1 MIKKEIL
8 IVLMI
13 ISIFMISAC
22 DIYNTLYVKQAG
34 EEVGEVPGEDIISDT
49 DIDVEEVEI
58 DIEDIFEEE
67 IEDVTGAIVEE
78 IEVKGEVEEEAV
90 EVPEEDI
97 IVEEEIIVEVEEEEK
112 RISEDA
118 TVLIV
123 EETDP
128 ISLVPTAEDPDKDTL
143 VFTFTS
149 PIDDNGEWQ
158 TTYGDAGEYT
168 ITVTASDGELTANK
182 EVLIIVNRKEEA
194 PVLSSFMP
202 KDEAIQIDETG
213 SLAFEVDA
221 SDLNDDVL
229 TYSWKL
235 DGVTIGDGNSIEYQS
250 TYEDSGSHTVKVIV
264 SDGIFDADNIWS
276 VTVNNVNREP
286 VLNDVGDIEARETD
300 TIVIELEAWDDD
312 GDEMSFAIDD
322 GKFVQDENMFTWETT
337 YDDAGEHLV
346 TVSVSDGTDTVSQE
360 VAITIENVNRAPI
373 ILDIIQK

>member
-118 TVLIV
+118 IVLIV

-250 TYEDSGSHTVKVIV
+250 TYEDFGSHTVKVIV
-264 SDGIFDADNIWS
+264 SDGIFDAENMWS

-286 VLNDVGDIEARETD
+286 VLNDVGDIGARETD

-322 GKFVQDENMFTWETT
+322 GRFVQDENMFTWETT